1 MAFFARSID
10 LTWGIYALVEKEM
23 FRFSVHHYG
32 SAPLSFFGMCTR
44 FKSAFW
50 TSYSSGL
57 TLLSPGRFLMIT
69 PREIMIATV
78 NKRNPARTKID
89 QQGTSQLAG
98 AFSSAKKEQLIFFLF
113 SHVLLHKLHTLFN
126 TVDHRNP
133 KYSAYWMTD
142 ILLWLNVL
150 CE

>member
-1 MAFFARSID
+1 
-10 LTWGIYALVEKEM
+10 
-23 FRFSVHHYG
+23 
-32 SAPLSFFGMCTR
+32 
-44 FKSAFW
+44 
-50 TSYSSGL
+50 
-57 TLLSPGRFLMIT
+57 
-69 PREIMIATV
+69 MIATV
-78 NKRNPARTKID
+78 NTRNAARTAID

-113 SHVLLHKLHTLFN
+113 SHVLLHKLLTPFN
-126 TVDHRNP
+126 TVDLRNP